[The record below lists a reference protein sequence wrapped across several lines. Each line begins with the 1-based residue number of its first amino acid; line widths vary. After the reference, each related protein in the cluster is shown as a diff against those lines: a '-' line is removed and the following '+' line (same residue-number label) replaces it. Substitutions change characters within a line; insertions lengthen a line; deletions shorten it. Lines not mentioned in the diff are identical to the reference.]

1 MTVKTS
7 IIAVLLWTVATFSL
21 AAQTAAI
28 QGLIKDAE
36 TQETLIGATVLIVGT
51 TTGTSSDYNGQ
62 FLLSNLEAG
71 TYDLKVS
78 YISYQTL
85 IISKVVVEG
94 DKVVTLNISLLPESE
109 NLTEVVVEAK
119 ALQNNASA
127 ILAKQMESINIL
139 DGISA
144 DEFQKF
150 GDNDAGGALRRVVG
164 VSVESGKY
172 VYVRGLGDRYNKV
185 SLNGGQLPSLD
196 PNKNAVQMDLFPS
209 SLLDNI
215 VVYKTYTPDLPASF
229 SGGYI
234 DLTVKDFPDTRIFKA
249 SASVG
254 YNPQGNF
261 NSQFI
266 TYKSSSLD
274 AFALNSNDRAI
285 PAEVLNTKEIP
296 TLGQTLTSSNNYQ
309 KLSSLTQSFNDNIAV
324 TNQASFLNH
333 NLALIVGDQKSIG
346 KKPFGYLLGLNYQ
359 RSFDFYEAGKTER
372 YTLNTSIQDAKS
384 LIPQLQLEDS
394 KSDDNVLL
402 GALFNASLRLSN
414 RHKLSTTLIHN
425 RTSTKT
431 TRVQEGTKPEDDLN
445 LFYQTRALLY
455 QMRNLST
462 AQIRGHHDFGSKLKV
477 YWMSS
482 YVLARQSEPDLRF
495 FTNGYRLNSAGERE
509 YSIEPSIGQIPTR
522 YWRSMRQTNLHSKF
536 DLTYTHSKALN
547 FKVGLDHVFR
557 DRTFTEDQYRYDNQS
572 KFFDGNWVD
581 YISAENILQ
590 PNSEGIY
597 ILDARQSENNYTA
610 NQTIFSAYAMN
621 NWTWK
626 KWKGTWGLRIE
637 STDMY
642 LVSENKRTA
651 PGGLENLDFL
661 PAANVTYQPHDKL
674 NLRLAYGK
682 TLARPTFRELAPYAS
697 FDFVGD
703 FILIGNP
710 DLKRS
715 LIDNFDLRLEYAL
728 SRLERL
734 SVSGFYKS
742 IEGAIERIDNPV
754 ATNAEINFRNLS
766 QTDVLGVEAEFKL
779 ALNRVAK
786 VLKPFFLAGNAS
798 WIISRA
804 IIPDQE
810 YETIKALEPDADR
823 TRQLYGQSPYVI
835 NLALQYDNT
844 RGTQA
849 NLNFNVQGP
858 RLFLVM
864 RGANPDVF
872 EQPRPNLNFAFSQ
885 QLSDRFKLSL
895 RCNNLLNPEF
905 AFTQT
910 FKGQRYDFQSYRVGR
925 SFSMGFSYS
934 FE

>member
-1 MTVKTS
+1 MK
-7 IIAVLLWTVATFSL
+7 IIYALILTVATFSL
-21 AAQTAAI
+21 SAQSASI
-28 QGLIKDAE
+28 QGVIKDAE
-36 TQETLIGATVLIVGT
+36 TQETLIGATVLIIGT

-78 YISYQTL
+78 YISYQSLT
-85 IISKVVVEG
+85 ISKVALEAG
-94 DKVVTLNISLLPESE
+94 KVVTLNITLLPESE

-119 ALQNNASA
+119 ALQDNASA

-150 GDNDAGGALRRVVG
+150 GDNDAGGALKRVVG
-164 VSVESGKY
+164 VSVEAGKY

-234 DLTVKDFPDTRIFKA
+234 DLTVKDFPDRRMLKA

-254 YNPQGNF
+254 YNPQAN
-261 NSQFI
+261 
-266 TYKSSSLD
+266 
-274 AFALNSNDRAI
+274 LNSEFIRYEGSPYDGLAMNSTARAI
-285 PAEVLNTKEIP
+285 PNEVKNTEKIP
-296 TLGQTLTSSNNYQ
+296 TVGQALSNSANYEKLTN
-309 KLSSLTQSFNDNIAV
+309 LTRSFNDNIGI
-324 TNQASFLNH
+324 TNQSSPLNH
-333 NLALIVGDQKSIG
+333 NLSLILGDQKG
-346 KKPFGYLLGLNYQ
+346 DRLGYLLGLNYQ
-359 RSFDFYEAGKTER
+359 RNFDFYQSGKTER
-372 YTLNTSIQDAKS
+372 YTLNSSIQDAKT
-384 LIPQLQLEDS
+384 LISQLQLEDN

-402 GALFNASLRLSN
+402 GALFNASLKLSSQ
-414 RHKLSTTLIHN
+414 HKLSTTLIHN

-431 TRVQEGTKPEDDLN
+431 TRLQTGRKPEDDLD

-462 AQIRGHHDFGSKLKV
+462 VQIRGQHDFNSKLKI

-495 FTNGYRLNSAGERE
+495 FTNGYRVNSAGERE
-509 YSIEPSIGQIPTR
+509 YTIEPSIGQIPTR
-522 YWRSMRQTNLHSKF
+522 YWRSMKQKNLHSKI
-536 DLTYTHSKALN
+536 DITYTYSKTLN
-547 FKVGLDHVFR
+547 FKTGFDHIR
-557 DRTFTEDQYRYDNQS
+557 RKRTFTEDQYRYANQS
-572 KFFDGNWVD
+572 KFFTGNWSEYLNND
-581 YISAENILQ
+581 NILR

-597 ILDARQSENNYTA
+597 ILDARQSENNYKA
-610 NQTIFSAYAMN
+610 NQTIFSAYLMN
-621 NWTWK
+621 NWNWK

-637 STDMY
+637 STDIY
-642 LVSENKRTA
+642 LISENEATE
-651 PGGLENLDFL
+651 PGSLKNLDIL
-661 PAANVTYQPHDKL
+661 PAVNLTYQPTDKF
-674 NLRLAYGK
+674 NLRLGYGK

-703 FILIGNP
+703 FILVGNP
-710 DLKRS
+710 NLKRS
-715 LIDNFDLRLEYAL
+715 LIHNFDLRLEYAL

-734 SVSGFYKS
+734 SVSAFYKS

-754 ATNAEINFRNLS
+754 ASNAEINFRNLS
-766 QTDVLGVEAEFKL
+766 QTDVLGIEGEFKL
-779 ALNRVAK
+779 ALNRLTK
-786 VLKPFFLAGNAS
+786 ILKNFFVAGNAS

-810 YETIKALEPDADR
+810 YQAIKALEPDADR
-823 TRQLYGQSPYVI
+823 TRQLYGQSPYVV

-849 NLNFNVQGP
+849 NVNFNVQGP

-872 EQPRPNLNFAFSQ
+872 EQPRPNLNFALSQ
-885 QLSDRFKLSL
+885 QISDHFKLSF
-895 RCNNLLNPEF
+895 RFNNILNPEF
-905 AFTQT
+905 AFIQT
-910 FKGQRYDFQSYRVGR
+910 FKGQRYNFQSYRVGR
-925 SFSMGFSYS
+925 SFSVGLKYS
-934 FE
+934 SE